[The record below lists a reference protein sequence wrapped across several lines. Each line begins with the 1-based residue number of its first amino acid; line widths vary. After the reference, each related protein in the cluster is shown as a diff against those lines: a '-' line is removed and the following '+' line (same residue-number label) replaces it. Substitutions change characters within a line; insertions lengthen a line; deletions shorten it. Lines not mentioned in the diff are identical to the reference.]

1 MSLTLEMLA
10 KVQWVMMGQGR
21 LMLRRLE
28 RIEAY
33 LIERINR

>member
-10 KVQWVMMGQGR
+10 RVQWMMMGQGP

-33 LIERINR
+33 LIDRINR